1 MRYDKRNRTA
11 LDNLA
16 PNTKAA
22 AYKWY
27 QFCLDNNIDILI
39 TETIRT
45 KEKQAEYVAKG
56 TSQTM
61 RSWHLVGQALDFVPV
76 TSTGG
81 TDYTAYFQPDIQR
94 AIAEAKRLGFK
105 WGGDWSGGWDKP
117 HLEYQYKGYGMD
129 KKLEQAREDE
139 EPMTAEEKK
148 QFDELKELVKKQAD
162 TIKKL
167 EKAVNV
173 SGNQSPPE
181 WSLKALEAAKKAG
194 AITTTKDKSQ
204 SDLVNIQV
212 LYNLGLFDPGI
223 IKLINLNREEVRNAK

>member
-22 AYKWY
+22 AYEWY

-45 KEKQAEYVAKG
+45 KEKQAEYVKTGA
-56 TSQTM
+56 SQTM

-81 TDYTAYFQPDIQR
+81 TDYTAYFQPSIQR

-129 KKLEQAREDE
+129 KKLDQVREDDQ
-139 EPMTAEEKK
+139 PMTAEEKK
-148 QFDELKELVKKQAD
+148 QFDALQKTVEAQAKE
-162 TIKKL
+162 I
-167 EKAVNV
+167 
-173 SGNQSPPE
+173 
-181 WSLKALEAAKKAG
+181 KAL
-194 AITTTKDKSQ
+194 KDKASMPIPTWAKDAVKAAH
-204 SDLVNIQV
+204 SA
-212 LYNLGLFDPGI
+212 GLIDTMDGGSMDFYR
-223 IKLINLNREEVRNAK
+223 LITIMHRGGLLITRGDK